1 MASIYGTAYA
11 NFAPNV
17 QGTTEVSQL
26 ASYISTST
34 SSSVTINEVSGPV
47 YNVLK
52 YGAVADGVSDSS
64 AAIQSAINACAVTGG
79 IVYFPKG
86 TYSIGSTI
94 LTLTSVSNVMLEGQ
108 GRRSTVIKRTS
119 GTANCINILSASGG
133 GIRNLGID
141 GNNISSTTVRIENTS
156 NYIIESCTITN
167 PTANAISINATGGT
181 KTTNCRFQNIDFTL
195 ATTANGISI
204 SNSVDNEHLRF
215 DNLTFTGGVL
225 QFSITNG
232 TNLTFSRNVH
242 LSNNTNHCI
251 ATSAGT
257 NFVFQNCRILTG
269 QASGVSLTG
278 VSNAT
283 ITGCHFQNVAGSGL
297 TVSNSPKAK
306 IVNNI
311 FIDNNTLGSV
321 SGGHIRLLNTS
332 TDALIANNHFIKSAV
347 NTINHVY
354 IDATSTGA
362 LITGN
367 YMPSADATPVNAVGT
382 AITNPRTVVNNIY
395 ASRPMLS
402 ESTAGAIS
410 LYTSTN
416 SFTLNPA
423 TITSSYTLSLPTG
436 LPTNLNSLLVDSSG
450 QLTFSS
456 YLERVLVSTN
466 QTFSTVSLTDAYL
479 TQVMIPAN
487 SIGPNGFVTV
497 QMLWER
503 SNTTNNVSCGLLASS
518 NSSASVIG
526 TSILFNASPPYGQTI
541 TGSNLTFST
550 SSYIIYGN
558 GTDSSSIIVR
568 YTTTASGVVTH
579 NTFSVSIDTSQN
591 WYLKFVGS
599 TTNAATTCY
608 LRNYCIKTLY
618 SP

>member
-1 MASIYGTAYA
+1 MASIYGNAYA

-34 SSSVTINEVSGPV
+34 SSSATINEVSGPV

-156 NYIIESCTITN
+156 NYIIDSCTITN
-167 PTANAISINATGGT
+167 PSANAITIFATGGT

-195 ATTANGISI
+195 GTTANGIGI
-204 SNSVDNEHLRF
+204 SNSVDNEYLRF

-225 QFSITNG
+225 QFSISNG
-232 TNLTFSRNVH
+232 TNLTFSRNIH
-242 LSNNTNHCI
+242 LSNITNHCI
-251 ATSAGT
+251 ATSTGT

-269 QASGVSLTG
+269 QSSGLNLTG
-278 VSNAT
+278 VLNAT
-283 ITGCHFQNVAGSGL
+283 ITGCHFQNVVGSGI

-311 FIDNNTLGSV
+311 FIDNNSFGSV

-362 LITGN
+362 LIKGN

-410 LYTSTN
+410 LYTSTD

-450 QLTFSS
+450 QLTFSP
-456 YLERVLVSTN
+456 YLERLLVSTN
-466 QTFSTVSLTDAYL
+466 QTFSTASLTDTYL
-479 TQVMIPAN
+479 TQYMIPAN
-487 SIGPNGFVTV
+487 AIGPNGHVTV
-497 QMLWER
+497 QMIWEK
-503 SNTTNNVSCGLLASS
+503 SDGVNTVSCALLVS
-518 NSSASVIG
+518 NSSSASVTG
-526 TSILFNASPPYGQTI
+526 TSVLFNGTSPYGQPIVST
-541 TGSNLTFST
+541 NRTFATNSF
-550 SSYIIYGN
+550 ILNGN
-558 GTDSSSIIVR
+558 GTDSSSIRYR
-568 YTTTASGVVTH
+568 YTNSAFGVSSATYNSATLDTT
-579 NTFSVSIDTSQN
+579 QN
-591 WYLKFVGS
+591 WYIKFVAS
-599 TTNAATTCY
+599 TTDVTTTVY
-608 LRNYCIKTLY
+608 LRHYAIKIVY
-618 SP
+618 AP